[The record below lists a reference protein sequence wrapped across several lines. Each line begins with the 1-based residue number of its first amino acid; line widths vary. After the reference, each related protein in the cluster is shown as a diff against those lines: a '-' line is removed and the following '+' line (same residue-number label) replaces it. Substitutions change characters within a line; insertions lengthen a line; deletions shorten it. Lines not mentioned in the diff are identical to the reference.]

1 MCKWKINRC
10 ECPVSYCTEGL
21 NKYDS
26 LEVEYYFTVPEGDA
40 EPILEVVCNAV
51 ANGFKIE
58 DGVMVR
64 NLFNTPDSTDFFDYC
79 VNSLDKHHSFLRSR
93 FYKREEALKD
103 YEINPDINRV
113 LCAFDN
119 PFDISY
125 LQAKGH
131 PELKMQIVFTYESE
145 LESERELCKE
155 LGFPY
160 GYVLNTHTSE
170 VTSLGY
176 LK

>member
-1 MCKWKINRC
+1 MALGKKFDFKLYEILKM
-10 ECPVSYCTEGL
+10 L
-21 NKYDS
+21 NG
-26 LEVEYYFTVPEGDA
+26 YF
-40 EPILEVVCNAV
+40 
-51 ANGFKIE
+51 
-58 DGVMVR
+58 
-64 NLFNTPDSTDFFDYC
+64 TPDSTEFFDYC
-79 VNSLDKHHSFLRSR
+79 LSTLDSHSSFLRSR
-93 FYKREEALKD
+93 FCNREEALKD

-131 PELKMQIVFTYESE
+131 PELKIQIVFTYESE

-155 LGFPY
+155 LGFSY
-160 GYVLNTHTSE
+160 VYVLNLHTNE
-170 VTSLGY
+170 VTCLGY

>member
-1 MCKWKINRC
+1 MALGKKFDFKLYEILK
-10 ECPVSYCTEGL
+10 VL
-21 NKYDS
+21 NG
-26 LEVEYYFTVPEGDA
+26 YF
-40 EPILEVVCNAV
+40 
-51 ANGFKIE
+51 
-58 DGVMVR
+58 
-64 NLFNTPDSTDFFDYC
+64 TPDSTDFFDYC

-160 GYVLNTHTSE
+160 GYVLNPHTNE
-170 VTSLGY
+170 VTCLGY